1 MKYLAI
7 DIGGTFIKYAI
18 INAKYEIEK
27 NWKVP
32 SRHSED
38 ISLWDHLFGQIST
51 DVAFDGIGISVPG
64 IVDDSGIVQSKSS
77 SVLKELYQKN
87 ICRIFVEKYH
97 IPVSVINDGKAAG
110 LYECKFGYAKI
121 YKYCIC
127 LVIGTGIGGCLCY
140 NGKVLSG
147 KDNAAGEFHLIPNYD
162 LKESKIFNIG
172 DRCKVKTLE
181 RKYFAITGRYISS
194 HEIFLLYKKSDHIAQ
209 IVVDEWITDL
219 TVLLLTVTSIYNPD
233 VICIGGAISA
243 NKDFM
248 NTLSR
253 AYKKQAE
260 IYFKNFPAVAAQI
273 TCCSKA
279 GNNNLLGAIIHLT
292 SILTCSLTVN

>member
-18 INAKYEIEK
+18 INTKYEIEK
-27 NWKVP
+27 KWIVP
-32 SRHSED
+32 SRHNEN
-38 ISLWDHLFGQIST
+38 ISLWDHLFEQIST
-51 DVAFDGIGISVPG
+51 DVAFGGIGISVPG
-64 IVDDSGIVQSKSS
+64 IVDDSGTVQSKSS
-77 SVLKELYQKN
+77 SVLKELYLKN
-87 ICRIFVEKYH
+87 ICQIFIEKYH

-121 YKYCIC
+121 YKHCVC

-140 NGKVLSG
+140 NGEVLSG

-181 RKYFAITGRYISS
+181 QKYFTITGRYISS
-194 HEIFLLYKKSDHIAQ
+194 HEIFLLYKKLDNIAQ

-219 TVLLLTVTSIYNPD
+219 TVLSLTITSIYNPD

-243 NKDFM
+243 NKVFID
-248 NTLSR
+248 TLSQT
-253 AYKKQAE
+253 YKKQAE
-260 IYFKNFPAVAAQI
+260 IHFKNFPAIAAQI

-279 GNNNLLGAIIHLT
+279 ENNNLLGAIIHLT
-292 SILTCSLTVN
+292 SILAYPPTVK